1 MRTVLSWVAAFVEA
15 VPPSSPPLLL
25 GAVPCVEVGCRLCG
39 VSFRSARSV
48 WEITLL
54 SLKALGVCCQATRM
68 ELCVVICL
76 SLFLVLFHLLCVCEL
91 YHRGSLPLCY

>member
-54 SLKALGVCCQATRM
+54 SLKALGVCCHATRM

-76 SLFLVLFHLLCVCEL
+76 SLFLVLFHFLCVCEL